1 MACAGRAVCLCPV
14 LFCLFLHHDAP
25 PCPVGPVLPPSGAG
39 SARFPVRPILPCPA
53 CFLPRGSI
61 FIHALLCFRLVPA
74 SLSGPSSVPS
84 HAFCPGEAFHPCSL
98 LLPPRPVAGYASFVR
113 ALCICAR
120 ALAAAAC
127 CAVILCVVPHL
138 GQRYRFISPSLRT
151 RSISTS
157 WQCLHIIACP
167 PFRIGPAALPSPA
180 FAKSPSACPWGPRCP
195 PAAPP
200 HIPQM

>member
-1 MACAGRAVCLCPV
+1 MPCRAR
-14 LFCLFLHHDAP
+14 FT
-25 PCPVGPVLPPSGAG
+25 PVGGAG
-39 SARFPVRPILPCPA
+39 SARFLVRLLFRA
-53 CFLPRGSI
+53 LHSAQPRGLIS
-61 FIHALLCFRLVPA
+61 LSSCPNLRLVGA
-74 SLSGPSSVPS
+74 SSSGPSSVPS
-84 HAFCPGEAFHPCSL
+84 HAFCPGEAFHPGSPL
-98 LLPPRPVAGYASFVR
+98 LLPRPVAGYASFVR
-113 ALCICAR
+113 AFCICAR

-180 FAKSPSACPWGPRCP
+180 FARSRSACPWGPRCP
-195 PAAPP
+195 PAAPL